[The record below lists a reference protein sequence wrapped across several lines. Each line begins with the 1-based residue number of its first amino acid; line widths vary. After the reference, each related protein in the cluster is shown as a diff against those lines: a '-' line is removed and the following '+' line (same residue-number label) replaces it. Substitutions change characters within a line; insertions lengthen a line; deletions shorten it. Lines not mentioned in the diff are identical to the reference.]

1 MCRSS
6 FGQGDGIEVKVA
18 DNIWLNASNFL
29 SDMLYCQLL
38 IMSDSTEYMTIVE
51 IGALA
56 SLLFVHLSKTN
67 MSYIVGNVELYNST
81 IVCEY
86 QTV

>member
-1 MCRSS
+1 
-6 FGQGDGIEVKVA
+6 
-18 DNIWLNASNFL
+18 
-29 SDMLYCQLL
+29 
-38 IMSDSTEYMTIVE
+38 MSDCTEYMTMVE
-51 IGALA
+51 ISAIA

-67 MSYIVGNVELYNST
+67 MSCIVGNVELYNST